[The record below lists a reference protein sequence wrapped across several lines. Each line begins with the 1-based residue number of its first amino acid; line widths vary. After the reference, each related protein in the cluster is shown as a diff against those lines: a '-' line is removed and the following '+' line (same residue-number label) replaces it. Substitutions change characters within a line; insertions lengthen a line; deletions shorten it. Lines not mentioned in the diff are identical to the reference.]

1 MKSIVINRM
10 YFFLT
15 SLLQEVE
22 SRLKVLA
29 DLKELVSA
37 ESLES
42 FVLNYTII
50 QQHQPDCPVLQIY

>member
-1 MKSIVINRM
+1 M